1 MKRLALIALTLGL
14 AGGAAGQEL
23 KLVLGAGSS
32 TYSAPW
38 APENWWD
45 WEGRGSGL
53 DPITNAR
60 VAAAAGLGI
69 QLTLRDG
76 LDLEVDLL
84 YFSKGATYRQED
96 IDPSDPASDER
107 VKNDFSLQGFS
118 LPVLAKLRLMR
129 SPRFYALAGLE
140 FSSIVSHRLFVFEQF
155 GISGPDYSLWRELQL
170 IHETR
175 KIDTS
180 PVLGF
185 GCSFGSPVR
194 TLDLELRYQLGVL
207 DLNREPGE
215 YRVGIRALLLV
226 AGFRI

>member
-14 AGGAAGQEL
+14 AAGAAGQEL

-32 TYSAPW
+32 TYSKPW
-38 APENWWD
+38 APEYWWD
-45 WEGRGSGL
+45 WAGRGSGL
-53 DPITNAR
+53 NPVTNVR
-60 VAAAAGLGI
+60 VAAAAGFGI
-69 QLTLRDG
+69 ELTLRDR

-84 YFSKGATYRQED
+84 YFSKGAIYRQED

-107 VKNDFSLQGFS
+107 VKNEYSLQGFA
-118 LPVLAKLRLMR
+118 LPVLAKLRLMK
-129 SPRFYALAGLE
+129 SPRVYALAGLE
-140 FSSIVSHRLFVFEQF
+140 LTGIVSHRLFVFEQY
-155 GISGPDYSLWRELQL
+155 GVSGPDYQLWRELQL

-185 GCSFGSPVR
+185 GCSFGSPAQP
-194 TLDLELRYQLGVL
+194 LDLELRYQLGVF

-215 YRVGIRALLLV
+215 YRVGTRALLLV